1 MRTCMQKCAGD
12 DGEPDLKKATLL
24 LEVYSVELQMC
35 AAQRN
40 FKRLKVRLAA
50 RATAAAVVSADRRG
64 PVPPVRLCERALR
77 STGAAAAAASL
88 HRSKDRASACH
99 WWSAILVGC

>member
-1 MRTCMQKCAGD
+1 MPIPQAVQKCAGD

-40 FKRLKVRLAA
+40 YKRLKVCP
-50 RATAAAVVSADRRG
+50 G
-64 PVPPVRLCERALR
+64 FALR
-77 STGAAAAAASL
+77 RDSGGQCEMT
-88 HRSKDRASACH
+88 ASAH
-99 WWSAILVGC
+99 MLL

>member
-1 MRTCMQKCAGD
+1 MHTRMQKCAGD

-50 RATAAAVVSADRRG
+50 GPSAAAVMSADRRG
-64 PVPPVRLCERALR
+64 GCVTCDSDVMRG
-77 STGAAAAAASL
+77 TGAAGSAASL
-88 HRSKDRASACH
+88 QSPSCTLPMLAQHGLWCLS
-99 WWSAILVGC
+99 

>member
-1 MRTCMQKCAGD
+1 MRVAWTRYVPFDTTATKILGTRMQKCAGD

-40 FKRLKVRLAA
+40 FKRLKVRNIRRCQLVWL
-50 RATAAAVVSADRRG
+50 RTLQMHDQHCWRRG
-64 PVPPVRLCERALR
+64 LYHRLGRLA
-77 STGAAAAAASL
+77 GA
-88 HRSKDRASACH
+88 
-99 WWSAILVGC
+99 V